1 MQKCHG
7 GEGEG
12 HTHCSGKEGGRRKGP
27 FTCQCYYV
35 YTLICRV
42 NLAQMGMCRCTDC
55 GFVANWLL
63 TISLFSAFNMVGSK
77 GHCSCPQQFLGA
89 SFRKE
94 AGSSTLEL
102 FSV

>member
-1 MQKCHG
+1 M
-7 GEGEG
+7 
-12 HTHCSGKEGGRRKGP
+12 KGP
-27 FTCQCYYV
+27 FTCPCYV

-55 GFVANWLL
+55 GFLANRLL
-63 TISLFSAFNMVGSK
+63 TISLFSAFKMVGRK
-77 GHCSCPQQFLGA
+77 GPCSFLRQFLGA
-89 SFRKE
+89 SLRKE